1 MNRGNN
7 NILIT
12 GAAGFIGAALV
23 KKLLKNGENVY
34 GIDNINS
41 YYSPALKE
49 KRLENIKQTLSN
61 YSCGEWSFKKDFFGR

>member
-41 YYSPALKE
+41 YYSPELKE
-49 KRLENIKQTLSN
+49 KKTRKYKTN
-61 YSCGEWSFKKDFFGR
+61 FV